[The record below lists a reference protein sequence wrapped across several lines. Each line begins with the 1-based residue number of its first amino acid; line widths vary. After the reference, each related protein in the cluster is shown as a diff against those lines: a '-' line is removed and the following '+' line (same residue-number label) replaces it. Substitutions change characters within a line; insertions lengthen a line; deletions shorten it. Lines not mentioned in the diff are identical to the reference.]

1 MEVGES
7 VYDESLDMIRTS
19 SPLAVSLA
27 SIVVTASSDALALDR
42 YMQPK
47 APYVRARLKAPDRL
61 AWTSAIAN
69 DDAGTLMALLA
80 QHDPA
85 SLVPVTASNG
95 KSALMVAAKTG
106 DQALAE
112 HLLNAGSNVNE
123 TTDTNGTPFMFA
135 ILGGQFDIARWL
147 LEQGADINTVGSNG
161 WTALTIAAAKGNVPI
176 LQWLIGHGADTQ
188 VRDVYRFTPLLR
200 AVDNGFVEAAAV
212 LLSLVETDV
221 NARDEYDNTALH
233 HAVSAGDGPMVS
245 LLLEHRADP
254 TIVNRAGTTARELAQ
269 QSSAD
274 SRLILR
280 LLGKKL
286 EF

>member
-1 MEVGES
+1 
-7 VYDESLDMIRTS
+7 MIRSS
-19 SPLAVSLA
+19 SPLAVILA
-27 SIVVTASSDALALDR
+27 SIVVTASTDTLAVDR
-42 YMQPK
+42 YLQSK
-47 APYVRARLKAPDRL
+47 APYVRAKLKTSDRL
-61 AWTSAIAN
+61 AWTSAISN
-69 DDAGTLMALLA
+69 DDTGTLMSLLA

-85 SLVPVTASNG
+85 SLIPFTMGNG
-95 KSALMVAAKTG
+95 KSALMVAAKKG

-123 TTDTNGTPFMFA
+123 TTDTQGTPFMFA
-135 ILGGQFDIARWL
+135 VLGGQSDMARWL

-161 WTALTIAAAKGNVPI
+161 WTALTIAAAKGNVPL
-176 LQWLIGHGADTQ
+176 LQWLIGLGADTQ

-233 HAVSAGDGPMVS
+233 HAVSAADGPMVS

-254 TIVNRAGTTARELAQ
+254 AILNRAGITPRELAE
-269 QSSAD
+269 QSNVD
-274 SRLILR
+274 SSSILHMLR
-280 LLGKKL
+280 K
-286 EF
+286 EEQH

>member
-1 MEVGES
+1 
-7 VYDESLDMIRTS
+7 MIRS
-19 SPLAVSLA
+19 GSPLAIVLA
-27 SIVVTASSDALALDR
+27 SIVVAASSDVVAIDR

-47 APYVRARLKAPDRL
+47 ASYVRAKLKSSEKL
-61 AWTSAIAN
+61 AWTSAISN
-69 DDAGTLMALLA
+69 DDSGTLMAMLA

-85 SLVPVTASNG
+85 SLVPVTMSNG
-95 KSALMVAAKTG
+95 KSALMVASKTG
-106 DQALAE
+106 NQALAE

-123 TTDTNGTPFMFA
+123 TTDTHGTPFMFA
-135 ILGGQFDIARWL
+135 VLGGHLDMARWL

-176 LQWLIGHGADTQ
+176 MQWLIGEGADTQ

-221 NARDEYDNTALH
+221 NARDEHDNTALH
-233 HAVSAGDGPMVS
+233 HAVSAGDEPMVS

-254 TIVNRAGTTARELAQ
+254 TITNRAGITASELALQ
-269 QSSAD
+269 LSAD
-274 SRLILR
+274 SESILR
-280 LLGKKL
+280 MLGKVKQP
-286 EF
+286 